1 MDAQVVQQDPADQ
14 TMADVKSHTCT
25 PDPQR
30 NFKSFRQVQQEQ
42 RAKRANRTKPP
53 PWIARKLAVFIV
65 IGLII
70 FATYV
75 YVGRACVPLIRQDP
89 GAVGGGRAVGSKRL
103 IATRGT
109 SSVLTL

>member
-14 TMADVKSHTCT
+14 TMAGVKSHTWH
-25 PDPQR
+25 
-30 NFKSFRQVQQEQ
+30 FKSFRQVQQEQ

-53 PWIARKLAVFIV
+53 PWITRKLAVFIV

-103 IATRGT
+103 IATCGT